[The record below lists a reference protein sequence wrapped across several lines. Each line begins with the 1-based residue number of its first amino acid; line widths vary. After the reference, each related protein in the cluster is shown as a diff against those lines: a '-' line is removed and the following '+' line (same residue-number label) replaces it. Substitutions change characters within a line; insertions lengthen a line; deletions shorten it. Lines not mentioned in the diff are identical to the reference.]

1 LNILV
6 IKNSFS
12 GLFLCLVQEHG
23 VVLEVEG
30 VHHHPEQEEQDEQ
43 VGDEAPAGQGG
54 KHGEE
59 VQY

>member
-1 LNILV
+1 M
-6 IKNSFS
+6 
-12 GLFLCLVQEHG
+12 VQEHG